1 MGFQPIQPI
10 ESFFF
15 LLYVFPYSPMMF
27 LFCFLFHCF
36 ITSLFYTVFKFRNTA
51 YNYFEIRFL
60 LLEIIFHEKYKI
72 YRFIFANEFTLCG
85 HYFDKPMQTLLRY

>member
-1 MGFQPIQPI
+1 MSIFI
-10 ESFFF
+10 
-15 LLYVFPYSPMMF
+15 LLEDYG
-27 LFCFLFHCF
+27 L
-36 ITSLFYTVFKFRNTA
+36 FKFRDTA

-85 HYFDKPMQTLLRY
+85 HYFDQLM